1 MSSKRNNTGSDN
13 PTDVDANEAESLPSK
28 RRVPTKVIVMGLIAI
43 VFAIVIGSQV
53 IGVLYAIFFP
63 PAAPIP
69 EQATLVS
76 HTSKDYGVDDWLF
89 TSNQTPCEVVRYY
102 QSKEAECRVAPVWC
116 DASTSTTPPEGS
128 KTKGQNV
135 AHCVGTQNFSIFALR
150 WETVIATGVTD
161 DQVTQFRLNR
171 EIFWTGAVPPYNPP
185 TLDGS
190 FPVFPNNGLQPTN
203 PS

>member
-1 MSSKRNNTGSDN
+1 MNNTGSDS
-13 PTDVDANEAESLPSK
+13 PLDVGANEAEALPNN
-28 RRVPTKVIVMGLIAI
+28 RRIPTKVIVMGLIAI

-69 EQATLVS
+69 EQVTLVS
-76 HTSKDYGVDDWLF
+76 HTGGDYGVDDWLF
-89 TSNQTPCEVVRYY
+89 SSNQTPCEVLRFY
-102 QSKEAECRVAPVWC
+102 QTKAAECRVAPVWC
-116 DASTSTTPPEGS
+116 DTSTSATPPEGS
-128 KTKGQNV
+128 KTSSQNV
-135 AHCVGTQNFSIFALR
+135 ARCIGTQIFSIFALR
-150 WETVIATGVTD
+150 WETVIATGSTP
-161 DQVTQFRLNR
+161 DQITQFRLNR

-190 FPVFPNNGLQPTN
+190 FPVYPTNGLQPTA